1 MHPRIFI
8 FILLSFSA
16 MEANIQKVRRK
27 DAQAVPS
34 TLFPRCVQYSRIS
47 QTSSSYQPMDLWH
60 LRKIF
65 LSRTLLGY
73 AH

>member
-1 MHPRIFI
+1 
-8 FILLSFSA
+8 

-34 TLFPRCVQYSRIS
+34 TLFPRCVQRSRTS
-47 QTSSSYQPMDLWH
+47 QTSLPDQRVDVWH
-60 LRKIF
+60 LRKIL

-73 AH
+73 PH

>member
-1 MHPRIFI
+1 
-8 FILLSFSA
+8 

-47 QTSSSYQPMDLWH
+47 QTSLPHQSLDMWN
-60 LRKIF
+60 LRQIL
-65 LSRTLLGY
+65 LSRTLLGH

>member
-1 MHPRIFI
+1 
-8 FILLSFSA
+8 
-16 MEANIQKVRRK
+16 MEASIQKVRRK

-34 TLFPRCVQYSRIS
+34 TLFPRCVQHSRTS
-47 QTSSSYQPMDLWH
+47 QTSLPDQRVDVWY

-73 AH
+73 PH